1 MAVREEKILLDTEEE
16 HTNTGSPFSR
26 RVEGS
31 RALIQTTKSVVM
43 RNEDSLTVDSE
54 VVSPVLYNSF
64 HYSLLPQSEAHSNFV
79 IGVTS
84 TRDGDGKTLVA
95 SNLAVSLALA
105 DERET
110 VLVDLNLRKPNLHSV
125 FALGIGPGLAEAL
138 TAPMVHV
145 ARTTVRHLHVMT
157 LGNISSTFSGLR
169 VNTNGKKNGKST
181 GKGNG
186 KAHPAD
192 MSGMP
197 GFKHVMQSLRQ
208 RFEVII
214 FDMPSVSDPILP
226 LNLTR
231 QMDGMVLVVDSS
243 RTTKDD
249 IMRVAQR
256 LGRERLLGFVLNR
269 VRDVS

>member
-1 MAVREEKILLDTEEE
+1 LPDTEEE
-16 HTNTGSPFSR
+16 FSNSGSPFNR
-26 RVEGS
+26 RGEGS

-43 RNEDSLTVDSE
+43 RNEDSLTLDTE
-54 VVSPVLYNSF
+54 VVSPALYNSF

-95 SNLAVSLALA
+95 SNLGVSIAIA

-138 TAPMVHV
+138 SAPMVHV

-157 LGNISSTFSGLR
+157 LGNISATFSGIR
-169 VNTNGKKNGKST
+169 FSTNGGKNGKSRA
-181 GKGNG
+181 KGNG
-186 KAHPAD
+186 KVQPAD
-192 MSGMP
+192 VTGIP
-197 GFKHVMQSLRQ
+197 GFKHVLQSLKQ

-214 FDMPSVSDPILP
+214 FDMPSVWDPILP

-243 RTTKDD
+243 RTTRDD
-249 IMRVAQR
+249 IKRVTHR
-256 LGRERLLGFVLNR
+256 LGRERLLGFALNR
-269 VRDVS
+269 VKDAS